1 MQPILKESDFRKELK
16 KEPRLGYLF
25 FGDEDYLKTFA
36 IKLARETL
44 CPDPTY
50 AFFNEFFLD
59 AVDFA
64 PDKLLDALMP
74 MPMMADKKLVVVRG
88 LNFNGIRQGELDE
101 LCDVLAHLSEYDYNL
116 LIFHVSAD
124 CINPGRLPSKP
135 SATLSALAEYL
146 TPVQFDR
153 CTGTKLTAWMQKHFA
168 HNGVNA
174 SAELCSEMS
183 DYCGHSMFVLAGEID
198 KLSFYARYHQ
208 KDTVT
213 AEDMRLVCTP
223 TPEYDVY
230 AFTNAIM
237 NGRQDLAL
245 AILNDYRYHRIDPVI
260 IMGEV
265 SRLVCDMVTV
275 RSMLG
280 DGLPSSEIASLLK
293 MHEFK
298 LGLYMKSLRNTTD
311 EKMQKL
317 MDACLSADFSLK
329 RSGKGYEPLER
340 LICTI

>member
-208 KDTVT
+208 KDIIDWNVVNFCI
-213 AEDMRLVCTP
+213 AFFGRINK
-223 TPEYDVY
+223 EYQNNNNTYKKRTSNTFIPVGKQVHINHKNRKCCQKIAY
-230 AFTNAIM
+230 NSLWLAFPVSCI
-237 NGRQDLAL
+237 GLSV
-245 AILNDYRYHRIDPVI
+245 ILFHYGIYVFSCPCQFFF
-260 IMGEV
+260 
-265 SRLVCDMVTV
+265 SRSCVDFNVFICHIK
-275 RSMLG
+275 
-280 DGLPSSEIASLLK
+280 SS
-293 MHEFK
+293 F
-298 LGLYMKSLRNTTD
+298 
-311 EKMQKL
+311 
-317 MDACLSADFSLK
+317 
-329 RSGKGYEPLER
+329 GYF
-340 LICTI
+340 